1 MLFPWDLF
9 IHVICLRFNI
19 SLLNNRRRL
28 LRDVPPGLPRASICA
43 RSEAE
48 LFMGTFHSDQEQRRL
63 DSASEEWSSSH
74 TVAWCVA
81 EVEVPGQIKNTS
93 FALKLDLYCSDLNY
107 GICIKRF
114 LYRTKAEEKK
124 EALSK
129 YISSEE
135 NPRSKPTGL
144 HCVRGEGDNWKG
156 LISTNKCRISS
167 IPTGR
172 YYVEDAMLE
181 DNEEFYPDHSLFCQ
195 P

>member
-1 MLFPWDLF
+1 
-9 IHVICLRFNI
+9 
-19 SLLNNRRRL
+19 
-28 LRDVPPGLPRASICA
+28 
-43 RSEAE
+43 
-48 LFMGTFHSDQEQRRL
+48 MG
-63 DSASEEWSSSH
+63 
-74 TVAWCVA
+74 
-81 EVEVPGQIKNTS
+81 
-93 FALKLDLYCSDLNY
+93 FALNDFFIGLKLTE
-107 GICIKRF
+107 K
-114 LYRTKAEEKK
+114 KK

-144 HCVRGEGDNWKG
+144 HCVRGEGANWKG
-156 LISTNKCRISS
+156 LILTNKCRISS